1 MSSPLIDKS
10 VPSKYIRR
18 LFLAR
23 PAPNPQELIR
33 ISPFLLLIIIT
44 YNTKESNHVHPR
56 SIENLYTLEYERK
69 LVDRSKRKKKKRK
82 KKKKKTLD
90 ASNRDESIRGG
101 GVSRTRHKRSQ
112 LFNIYPNLGI
122 PSGESGEAESKLS
135 GPGLKG
141 HVNGPI
147 AGGKGSGTAEFH
159 LHPLAHERPYN
170 GIIKWPVWSMAG
182 RIRGKGDV
190 VQIVK
195 RLSGS
200 LTHWFRYWNCYW
212 FRIDRNAL
220 QGTHFDD
227 YYYDNEFG
235 EGGKKKEKN

>member
-1 MSSPLIDKS
+1 MKCKNESAQLSSPLIDKS

-33 ISPFLLLIIIT
+33 IPPFLLLIIIT
-44 YNTKESNHVHPR
+44 YNTKESNHVRPR
-56 SIENLYTLEYERK
+56 SIENLYILEYEQK
-69 LVDRSKRKKKKRK
+69 LIDRPKRKKKKRK
-82 KKKKKTLD
+82 KKKETL
-90 ASNRDESIRGG
+90 SNRDESIRGG

-147 AGGKGSGTAEFH
+147 AGGKGSG
-159 LHPLAHERPYN
+159 
-170 GIIKWPVWSMAG
+170 
-182 RIRGKGDV
+182 RIR
-190 VQIVK
+190 
-195 RLSGS
+195 
-200 LTHWFRYWNCYW
+200 T
-212 FRIDRNAL
+212 A
-220 QGTHFDD
+220 
-227 YYYDNEFG
+227 
-235 EGGKKKEKN
+235 